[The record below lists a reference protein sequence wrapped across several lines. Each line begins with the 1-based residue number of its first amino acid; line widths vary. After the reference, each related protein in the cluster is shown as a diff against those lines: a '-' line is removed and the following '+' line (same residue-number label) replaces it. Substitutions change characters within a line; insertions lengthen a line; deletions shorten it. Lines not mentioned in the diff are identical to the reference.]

1 MNEQIKELWANA
13 ALDTAAYPSG
23 QNNSWETQVNFI
35 ERFAELIVKE
45 CASIVYKTDTDH
57 ADGLALL
64 LLEHFGV
71 KDEI

>member
-35 ERFAELIVKE
+35 ERFAELIVQE
-45 CASIVYKTDTDH
+45 CAELVDRAISEGGV
-57 ADGLALL
+57 DGSVVK
-64 LLEHFGV
+64 EHFGV
-71 KDEI
+71 KDEV

>member
-1 MNEQIKELWANA
+1 MNERIEKLANQAGAIKYEVDFQRNSYPVNLEEL
-13 ALDTAAYPSG
+13 
-23 QNNSWETQVNFI
+23 QK
-35 ERFAELIVKE
+35 FAELIVKE

-71 KDEI
+71 EK